1 MPSGTPK
8 TVFRL
13 VIGGICFLYA
23 GILLTNWNHAKE
35 RVLAMM
41 TKKLWGLE
49 HPRTRTGRFMR
60 AVAKDVLTLLAI
72 GWLAV
77 GVLDL
82 LRVVVDS
89 QRLPERLPRSGG
101 PVPAQEVGALTRY
114 GTLRTWSLVLKVV
127 GFFAV
132 IFAIIGSII
141 WAFEVEG
148 VWETLGVI
156 FIGAPI
162 SIFLATAAIAPGQA
176 LTAIA
181 DIGDALAP

>member
-60 AVAKDVLTLLAI
+60 AVAKDFLTLLAI

-82 LRVVVDS
+82 LRVVVD
-89 QRLPERLPRSGG
+89 
-101 PVPAQEVGALTRY
+101 
-114 GTLRTWSLVLKVV
+114 
-127 GFFAV
+127 
-132 IFAIIGSII
+132 
-141 WAFEVEG
+141 
-148 VWETLGVI
+148 
-156 FIGAPI
+156 
-162 SIFLATAAIAPGQA
+162 
-176 LTAIA
+176 
-181 DIGDALAP
+181 

>member
-1 MPSGTPK
+1 M
-8 TVFRL
+8 
-13 VIGGICFLYA
+13 
-23 GILLTNWNHAKE
+23 
-35 RVLAMM
+35 
-41 TKKLWGLE
+41 
-49 HPRTRTGRFMR
+49 
-60 AVAKDVLTLLAI
+60 
-72 GWLAV
+72 
-77 GVLDL
+77 
-82 LRVVVDS
+82 
-89 QRLPERLPRSGG
+89 
-101 PVPAQEVGALTRY
+101 TRY
-114 GTLRTWSLVLKVV
+114 GTLRTWSLVLKIV

-162 SIFLATAAIAPGQA
+162 SIFLATAAVAAGQA